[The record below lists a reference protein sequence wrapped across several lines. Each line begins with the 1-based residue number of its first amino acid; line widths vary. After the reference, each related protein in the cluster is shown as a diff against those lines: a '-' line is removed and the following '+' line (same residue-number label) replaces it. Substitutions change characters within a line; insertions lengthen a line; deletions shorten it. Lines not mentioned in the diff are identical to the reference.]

1 MKKIKNFSFLTV
13 LFLFVFSSTLIVG
26 QETVI
31 ETSEK
36 TVAESEAD
44 QIDENVD
51 DSIAKDGE
59 TIDKTEKTSPT
70 DADNPG
76 LSFLEQAVDEKLKAS
91 TLQDIG
97 RVISLAQR
105 ARKEGLSGANLKFCD
120 ELIASEQ
127 LQRGLVLSQALIGK
141 PPEQL
146 GQGWNSARIR
156 ILNDL
161 EAAVKIL
168 KDQPLAYL
176 RIAQLNLLP
185 DGDTKRANEA
195 LGIVEKLGKD
205 DPNIFSQ
212 VKILKAMLEKDPIKQ
227 EAIIAEAS
235 KANPNPRLLLLLA
248 KSQMDLKQ
256 YSEALKTL
264 EKTLELDP
272 TNLQALFAV
281 FDVYSKQGE
290 YEKALKAL
298 DVLDEE
304 APDDK
309 WKLERARLLANMGR
323 NVEAIEILDQLR
335 EKNQDNPAILGIRAA
350 VHLET
355 KEYEKALKDI
365 DAALRLAPR
374 QMASRVLKAQILIS
388 MERFDEATAL
398 IEEICKDEPEN
409 EDLPIS
415 LIQLYVSQKKF
426 DEAIKVVDKLMEK
439 TPDNERWTVLK
450 AQVHIDQKEFDKAI
464 ELLKQFD
471 EKHPDSVRTKLFLV
485 TLFAD
490 QKKSRD
496 ALHYLESL
504 IEKDPDS
511 IDLLRLRANLL
522 LGANRHKDA
531 AKALER
537 VIEMDPK
544 DEVSTNNLSWLLSTS
559 PIDMVRNGQRA
570 LELAKKACEMTEYKK
585 SYILSTLAAAYAET
599 GDFDKAVEW
608 SQKSIDMAQDD
619 ENVRDRVDEL
629 KKELEAYQKKQ
640 PYREVSEE
648 DDSSKQ

>member
-1 MKKIKNFSFLTV
+1 MKKNTKQFFFFIA
-13 LFLFVFSSTLIVG
+13 LFLFVCSPTLTIG
-26 QETVI
+26 QESVV
-31 ETSEK
+31 ESPEK
-36 TVAESEAD
+36 TAIESAASGSKVVEENAGSIEKEDETKNKPPAE
-44 QIDENVD
+44 V
-51 DSIAKDGE
+51 
-59 TIDKTEKTSPT
+59 
-70 DADNPG
+70 DNPG
-76 LSFLEQAVDEKLKAS
+76 LSFLEQAMDEKLKAS

-105 ARKEGLSGANLKFCD
+105 ARKEGLSGANLLFCD

-127 LQRGLVLSQALIGK
+127 LQRGLILSQALIGK

-146 GQGWNSARIR
+146 GQGWNTARIR

-168 KDQPLAYL
+168 KDQPMAYL

-195 LGIVEKLGKD
+195 LDVVEKLGKE

-212 VKILKAMLEKDPIKQ
+212 VKILKAMLEKDPVKQ

-256 YSEALKTL
+256 YEEALKTL

-281 FDVYSKQGE
+281 FEIYSKLGE
-290 YEKALKAL
+290 HEKALKAL

-309 WKLERARLLANMGR
+309 WKLERSRMLANMGR
-323 NVEAIEILDQLR
+323 NVEAIEILDELR
-335 EKNQDNPAILGIRAA
+335 EKNPENPAILGIRAA

-355 KEYEKALKDI
+355 KEYEKALKDV

-374 QMASRVLKAQILIS
+374 QMPSRVLKAQILIS
-388 MERFDEATAL
+388 MERYDDATAL

-409 EDLPIS
+409 DELPIS

-426 DEAIKVVDKLMEK
+426 DEAIKIVDKLMEK
-439 TPDNERWTVLK
+439 TPDSERWTVLK
-450 AQVHIDQKEFDKAI
+450 AQIYVDQKEFDKTVD
-464 ELLKQFD
+464 LLKRFD
-471 EKHPDSVRTKLFLV
+471 EKHPDSVRVKLFLV
-485 TLFAD
+485 TLLAD
-490 QKKSRD
+490 QKKSRE
-496 ALHYLESL
+496 ALKYLEPL
-504 IEKDPDS
+504 VEKDPDA
-511 IDLLRLRANLL
+511 IDLLRLQANLL
-522 LGANRHKDA
+522 LSANRHKDA

-537 VIEMDPK
+537 VIKIDPS

-559 PIDMVRNGQRA
+559 PIDMVRSGERA

-619 ENVRDRVDEL
+619 ENVRDRIDEL
-629 KKELEAYQKKQ
+629 KKELESYKKKQ
-640 PYREVSEE
+640 PYREVNEE
-648 DDSSKQ
+648 GDSSKQ